1 MNFFPSWAESAANS
15 KIKSLLDKIIEE
27 RVPTLILSLSED
39 DLCKNT
45 IINNIKGR
53 NADYINSLPKELFTL
68 AIGAFSN
75 DNKEDFANNF
85 DYLGIVA
92 TSGNEEQKRDI
103 VSLCTN
109 NLNKNEKIAETLK
122 ILEKLE
128 LKSEA
133 SIKMIS
139 GALETLKS
147 THPAL
152 HKETIER
159 LIEKFK

>member
-1 MNFFPSWAESAANS
+1 MRQSQCIPVFLYA
-15 KIKSLLDKIIEE
+15 LLP
-27 RVPTLILSLSED
+27 VED
-39 DLCKNT
+39 YTCFTECLP
-45 IINNIKGR
+45 IN
-53 NADYINSLPKELFTL
+53 AFT
-68 AIGAFSN
+68 N
-75 DNKEDFANNF
+75 DNKDDFADNF
-85 DYLGIVA
+85 DYLGIIA
-92 TSGNEEQKRDI
+92 SHGSEEQKRDI

-139 GALETLKS
+139 GALETFKS